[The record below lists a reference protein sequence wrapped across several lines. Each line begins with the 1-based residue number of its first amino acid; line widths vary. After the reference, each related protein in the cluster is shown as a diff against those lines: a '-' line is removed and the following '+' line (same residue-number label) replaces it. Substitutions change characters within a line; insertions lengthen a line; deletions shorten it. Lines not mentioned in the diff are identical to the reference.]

1 MSRTPTVVRA
11 GTLAMAILVTTLA
24 SGAGM
29 TDPLSAAYA
38 EARYE
43 DARTALGQLVADEPD
58 RPELQLWGQR
68 LTTDP
73 DRALELAVSQVRDRE
88 LPLAQRI
95 HAALDGSAI
104 ALSRG
109 DVEIAWGLLGPLL
122 DVAPELVPGAVYLQA
137 GRVGRLA
144 GDPQRAREMLASVLP
159 SDPSFLAAREL
170 LGRIGLENGNN
181 ELALRY
187 FESAERHG
195 GEDENPE
202 LLAGRWYALRLL
214 GRDIE
219 ARELADQL
227 EAKHAMTLAAMEVR
241 EERRRETEELSA
253 LADTLDTEA
262 PEQLTKARA
271 NQYSVQLAAFRD
283 RSLAL
288 QFVQRWQID
297 LPALRIE
304 RIADNLGQPVYKVQ
318 TGHFVSRAQ
327 ARSEAT
333 RILRRHGL
341 ECFVAGDAN

>member
-1 MSRTPTVVRA
+1 MSRTLTVVRA
-11 GTLAMAILVTTLA
+11 GTLAMAGLVTALA
-24 SGAGM
+24 SGTG
-29 TDPLSAAYA
+29 TPDPLSAAYA
-38 EARYE
+38 EARYD

-95 HAALDGSAI
+95 NAALDGSAI
-104 ALSRG
+104 AISRG

-144 GDPQRAREMLASVLP
+144 GDQQRAREMLASVLP
-159 SDPSFLAAREL
+159 SDPCFLAAREL
-170 LGRIGLENGNN
+170 LGRIGLENGDN

-187 FESAERHG
+187 FESAERRG
-195 GEDENPE
+195 GEGENPE

-214 GRDIE
+214 GRDVE
-219 ARELADQL
+219 ARELADRL
-227 EAKHAMTLAAMEVR
+227 DSKYGMTLAAMEVR
-241 EERRRETEELSA
+241 EERRRETEELTA
-253 LADTLDTEA
+253 LADTLDTRA
-262 PEQLTKARA
+262 PEQLTKASG

-318 TGHFVSRAQ
+318 IGHFVSRAR

-333 RILRRHGL
+333 RIASRHGL